1 MIYLDATSSYPP
13 FECARN
19 AMNEA
24 FMTLGNHQSQH
35 SYGRHMQVEIDSL
48 RRLIAQKHNV
58 DSSQVSFTYGGSD
71 GIYRTLTAIIPHLHN
86 AQILLSPLLYPSF
99 YEILNSLQPFTNHT
113 IHMLE
118 VDKNGQY
125 ILNNLKSQYDFIIV
139 ETLCSELGI
148 VQNNLQTLMNTVLGC
163 YIIDDCAGLMER
175 VLAPLDIPKHIPYRC
190 IYTGEK
196 MGVAGI
202 GYMITSRNTVF
213 MPLTKHPGTL
223 NFATLMA
230 FKTTYEHLL
239 NTLDSYQQHII
250 KLSTILIDAVQK
262 RINWSTII
270 NNEYRSC
277 SIITLSHNMHDSIL
291 LQHMLEQKG
300 ILVGTGYACETGI
313 HRISRALTA
322 INYNTHRASNVIR
335 VSLHHH
341 LTEADIVKVINIMS
355 NI

>member
-48 RRLIAQKHNV
+48 RRLMAQKHNV

-148 VQNNLQTLMNTVLGC
+148 VQNSLQMLMNTVLGC
-163 YIIDDCAGLMER
+163 YIIDDSAGLIER
-175 VLAPLDIPKHIPYRC
+175 VLEPLDIPKDISYRC

-202 GYMITSRNTVF
+202 GYMITSTNTVF
-213 MPLTKHPGTL
+213 MPLTKHSGTL
-223 NFATLMA
+223 SFAILMA
-230 FKTTYEHLL
+230 LKATYEHLL
-239 NTLDSYQQHII
+239 NTLDNYQQHIK
-250 KLSTILIDAVQK
+250 KLSTMLINTFKQNS
-262 RINWSTII
+262 NWSIVI
-270 NNEYRSC
+270 ENSFRSYG
-277 SIITLSHNMHDSIL
+277 IITLSHKTYNNTL

-300 ILVGTGYACETGI
+300 ILVGIGYACETGT
-313 HRISRALTA
+313 HNVSRALTS
-322 INYNTHRASNVIR
+322 INYDTHRASNTIR
-335 VSLHHH
+335 ISLHHH
-341 LTEADIVKVINIMS
+341 LTETDIVKVINIMS
-355 NI
+355 NM